1 MIIRRLLFL
10 ALVVGALAT
19 PVPGN
24 AQLFLGN
31 FGVSTAG
38 LSPQSRAI
46 LNQILLG
53 QLRQQALLA
62 QQGRIALQQEIQRL
76 SPILNCNAP
85 AASSQVFAITACLSR
100 R

>member
-1 MIIRRLLFL
+1 MIRRLLL
-10 ALVVGALAT
+10 SILVIGALSRPG
-19 PVPGN
+19 PVE
-24 AQLFLGN
+24 ADLFLRN
-31 FGVSTAG
+31 YGVSTAG
-38 LSPQSRAI
+38 LSPQARAI

-62 QQGRIALQQEIQRL
+62 QQGRIALQLEIQRL